1 MRRLLALAIVTVP
14 AVSSAGP
21 RPQAVMAN
29 PAVLKDQVILARYGR
44 AGISL
49 DGMLPADSD
58 HAKADTYF
66 KTFRA
71 AEETADHV
79 RVLVEDDQ
87 ARVLVWL
94 DRTDLA
100 WTVARP
106 VRVLGTDDAGVWV
119 LPGAPLTVSGDGD
132 RVAIRTDDDDLAID
146 GTIARSALRH
156 RFRAPTR
163 APRAATHNVGAIA
176 GAPGGPPL
184 LPLYHAMCVTV
195 RDGGV
200 PGWSLVEHQSARLRI
215 VGWARTDDLF
225 EGGMLTLGTGGG
237 FGYGMS
243 DTDRVTL
250 DAGACMFDEQGAIV
264 GVQLARG
271 ERYAGH
277 LGGGRWS
284 VYVGIPWGLHQ
295 VIVRDRNRGKGDP
308 AWARCR

>member
-1 MRRLLALAIVTVP
+1 MRRLLVIAIVALP

-21 RPQAVMAN
+21 RPAAVMAN
-29 PAVLKDQVILARYGR
+29 PAVLKDQVILARYGK

-49 DGMLPADSD
+49 DGMLSDSD
-58 HAKADTYF
+58 HAGADTYF
-66 KTFRA
+66 KTFRI

-94 DRTDLA
+94 ERADLA

-106 VRVLGTDDAGVWV
+106 IRVLGTDDAGVWV

-132 RVAIRTDDDDLAID
+132 RVAVRTVTA
-146 GTIARSALRH
+146 IAR
-156 RFRAPTR
+156 
-163 APRAATHNVGAIA
+163 
-176 GAPGGPPL
+176 APGGPPL
-184 LPLYHAMCVTV
+184 LPLDHAIGVTV
-195 RDGGV
+195 RDAGV
-200 PGWSLVEHQSARLRI
+200 PGWALVEHRSARVRI
-215 VGWARTDDLF
+215 VGWARTDDLSDDT
-225 EGGMLTLGTGGG
+225 MLTLGTGGG
-237 FGYGMS
+237 FGYGIS

-250 DAGACMFDEQGAIV
+250 DAGACMFDDQGAIV

-284 VYVGIPWGLHQ
+284 VYVGIPWGLYT
-295 VIVRDRNRGKGDP
+295 VTVRDRNRGRGDP

>member
-106 VRVLGTDDAGVWV
+106 VRVLGTDDAG
-119 LPGAPLTVSGDGD
+119 
-132 RVAIRTDDDDLAID
+132 
-146 GTIARSALRH
+146 
-156 RFRAPTR
+156 
-163 APRAATHNVGAIA
+163 
-176 GAPGGPPL
+176 
-184 LPLYHAMCVTV
+184 M
-195 RDGGV
+195 
-200 PGWSLVEHQSARLRI
+200 
-215 VGWARTDDLF
+215 
-225 EGGMLTLGTGGG
+225 
-237 FGYGMS
+237 
-243 DTDRVTL
+243 
-250 DAGACMFDEQGAIV
+250 
-264 GVQLARG
+264 
-271 ERYAGH
+271 
-277 LGGGRWS
+277 
-284 VYVGIPWGLHQ
+284 
-295 VIVRDRNRGKGDP
+295 
-308 AWARCR
+308 

>member
-1 MRRLLALAIVTVP
+1 MRRLLVIAIVALP

-21 RPQAVMAN
+21 RPAAVMAN
-29 PAVLKDQVILARYGR
+29 PAVLKDQVILARYGK

-49 DGMLPADSD
+49 DGMLSDSD
-58 HAKADTYF
+58 HAGADTYF
-66 KTFRA
+66 KAFRI

-94 DRTDLA
+94 ERADLA

-106 VRVLGTDDAGVWV
+106 IRVLGTDDAGVWV

-132 RVAIRTDDDDLAID
+132 RVAVRTADDDLTID

-156 RFRAPTR
+156 RFRVGR
-163 APRAATHNVGAIA
+163 APRAATHTVTAIA
-176 GAPGGPPL
+176 RAPGGPPL
-184 LPLYHAMCVTV
+184 LPLDHAIGVTV
-195 RDGGV
+195 RDAGV
-200 PGWSLVEHQSARLRI
+200 PGWALVEHRSARVRI
-215 VGWARTDDLF
+215 VGWARTDDLSDDT
-225 EGGMLTLGTGGG
+225 MLTLGTGGG
-237 FGYGMS
+237 FGYGIS

-250 DAGACMFDEQGAIV
+250 DAGACMFDDQGAIV

-277 LGGGRWS
+277 LGGGR
-284 VYVGIPWGLHQ
+284 
-295 VIVRDRNRGKGDP
+295 
-308 AWARCR
+308 